1 MRQELQEYLYKKF
14 PEIYPKKTVGNNPFD
29 LFGFECDDGWFRL
42 ILWLSRYIQQY
53 TTQQNEMA
61 SKYPETYQ
69 PVKQLV
75 AVQVKEK
82 FGTLRFY
89 TEGGNDHLH
98 KIVEY
103 TEFLSGY
110 FCEMTGKIDNV
121 GYNRKGWVK
130 TRNVEHANVT
140 DLKGFYFVD
149 DEELRK
155 ILQNLKE
162 SENQLKL
169 NL

>member
-14 PEIYPKKTVGNNPFD
+14 PEIYPKNCDHTSPFD

-69 PVKQLV
+69 AVNQLV

-89 TEGGNDHLH
+89 IKGGNDHLS

-110 FCEMTGKIDNV
+110 FCEKTGQIDNV
-121 GYNRKGWVK
+121 GYNRKGWIK
-130 TRNVEHANVT
+130 THNVEHSNVVNV
-140 DLKGFYFVD
+140 KEFYFVD
-149 DEELRK
+149 DEELRN
-155 ILQNLKE
+155 ILKNIKE